1 MNCSKGDSI
10 LPSSARRGM
19 PRLLE
24 VLDVFLVFG
33 AEVFVQVLVRN
44 QSLPQRVRESL
55 AVGLG
60 IVDRHV
66 DLEVANIEAPKTLD
80 QVQIGAVRMA
90 HTIEP
95 TAFPESAAVD
105 NERIAFP
112 PSGRI
117 TH

>member
-1 MNCSKGDSI
+1 
-10 LPSSARRGM
+10 M

-55 AVGLG
+55 AVSLG
-60 IVDRHV
+60 IVDCHV

-80 QVQIGAVRMA
+80 QVQIGAVWMA

-105 NERIAFP
+105 D
-112 PSGRI
+112 
-117 TH
+117 

>member
-24 VLDVFLVFG
+24 VLDVLLVFG

-44 QSLPQRVRESL
+44 QSLPQRVCESL
-55 AVGLG
+55 PVGLG
-60 IVDRHV
+60 IVDRYV
-66 DLEVANIEAPKTLD
+66 DLEVADIEAPKTLD
-80 QVQIGAVRMA
+80 HMQIGAVRMA

-95 TAFPESAAVD
+95 TAFPEATAVD
-105 NERIAFP
+105 D
-112 PSGRI
+112 
-117 TH
+117 